1 LGGTFH
7 VGILKMIEYSSYYI
21 RRKPLMSMLRLLVF
35 LFFAQ
40 WAATT
45 AVAGPI
51 QNLQIL
57 RQLGNDWLEQQAALA
72 WPAVRA
78 RARTSA
84 IDERLRLA
92 ACRELQ
98 FSLPPGARLGK
109 TGSVKVHCTAPAR
122 WSLYLG
128 FQMQLSGP
136 ALIAR
141 RDLPARTILG
151 AADLEMRTIDYEKP
165 PSAYLSD
172 LRLALGGRANRRIP
186 AGQPLLAE
194 GLSRPPAVNA
204 GQHVRIVVRGAG
216 FSIDEEGS
224 ALNTA
229 AVGEPVRVKI
239 RSGRIVHGL
248 AQDDGSVLVQP

>member
-1 LGGTFH
+1 
-7 VGILKMIEYSSYYI
+7 MIENSSRYFS
-21 RRKPLMSMLRLLVF
+21 REPLMSMLRFLVF
-35 LFFAQ
+35 LILVQ
-40 WAATT
+40 WAA
-45 AVAGPI
+45 AVAAGPV
-51 QNLQIL
+51 QDMQIL
-57 RQLGNDWLEQQAALA
+57 RQLGNDWLEQQATLA
-72 WPAVRA
+72 WPGIRA
-78 RARTSA
+78 RAQSDA
-84 IDERLRLA
+84 IDERVRLA
-92 ACRELQ
+92 ACRDLQ
-98 FSLPPGARLGK
+98 FSLPPGARFGK
-109 TGSVKVHCTAPAR
+109 TGSLKVQCTAPAR

-151 AADLEMRTIDYEKP
+151 AADLETRTIDYEQP

-172 LRLALGGRANRRIP
+172 ARLVLGARANRRIP
-186 AGQPLLAE
+186 AGQPVLAE
-194 GLSRPPAVNA
+194 DLSRPPAINA
-204 GQHVRIVVRGAG
+204 GQRVRIVVRGAG
-216 FSIDEEGS
+216 FSINQEGS